1 MDAKQY
7 AVLVASVW
15 EMVKY
20 ELAISS
26 DITKCVLH
34 MKIQA
39 QIRVPPYDSSLI
51 NNNHKN

>member
-26 DITKCVLH
+26 DITKMCFTHENTSTNKSAPNMTAV
-34 MKIQA
+34 
-39 QIRVPPYDSSLI
+39 
-51 NNNHKN
+51 